1 MDKFRICP
9 HAVVIGRLSAPD
21 AALVLGAP
29 VATDVGSLHTE
40 RDNLRSRLD
49 ALGTMFGAVEI
60 DAGQLKKGSAEI
72 KQRLDTVEKKLAA
85 ARNAS
90 AVANVVLAGDDLAAT
105 WASCGAEVR
114 GKVISALMTVTVLP
128 AAWS

>member
-1 MDKFRICP
+1 
-9 HAVVIGRLSAPD
+9 
-21 AALVLGAP
+21 
-29 VATDVGSLHTE
+29 
-40 RDNLRSRLD
+40 
-49 ALGTMFGAVEI
+49 VEI

-105 WASCGAEVR
+105 WASLR
-114 GKVISALMTVTVLP
+114 G
-128 AAWS
+128 